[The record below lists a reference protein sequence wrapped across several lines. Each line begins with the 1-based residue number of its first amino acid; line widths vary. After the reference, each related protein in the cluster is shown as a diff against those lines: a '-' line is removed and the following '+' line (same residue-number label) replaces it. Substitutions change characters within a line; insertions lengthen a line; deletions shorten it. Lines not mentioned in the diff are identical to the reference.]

1 MKICLAGR
9 GDITNK
15 ILWSGT
21 PKQLNDQLSTI
32 KNIEVSRIDW
42 SLFKPIFS
50 FYCVVISKFLFTW
63 GTARDPLLN
72 KYAEKRIVSV
82 LNKQAKKDE
91 FILFISDY
99 CIPKE
104 IETKYHFAVYF
115 DSFLKKQFEYTENKK
130 SGLLYFLKFYEKKNI
145 EYLQRVDIIFTQ
157 NEWSRQC
164 VLSEYG
170 FEAKKVFNVGFGIN
184 VNPFYGDKNYDNELL
199 LIVLRKGT
207 EKYKGLYL
215 LLEAFKYLRVKRPT
229 VKLAVVGTES
239 TVEIEGVSY
248 YYNESRTKTLELFQT
263 STLYVMPALSEPNGV
278 TYLEALANRTPIV
291 GLNRFA
297 MPEFSGFGEWGFLVE
312 NENPIE
318 LANVIDVALS
328 DKNRLKEMGIK
339 GQKFVI
345 EKYKWDIVVDKMIQA
360 IRKI

>member
-1 MKICLAGR
+1 
-9 GDITNK
+9 
-15 ILWSGT
+15 
-21 PKQLNDQLSTI
+21 
-32 KNIEVSRIDW
+32 
-42 SLFKPIFS
+42 
-50 FYCVVISKFLFTW
+50 
-63 GTARDPLLN
+63 
-72 KYAEKRIVSV
+72 
-82 LNKQAKKDE
+82 
-91 FILFISDY
+91 
-99 CIPKE
+99 
-104 IETKYHFAVYF
+104 
-115 DSFLKKQFEYTENKK
+115 
-130 SGLLYFLKFYEKKNI
+130 
-145 EYLQRVDIIFTQ
+145 
-157 NEWSRQC
+157 

-248 YYNESRTKTLELFQT
+248 YYNESRTKTLELYQA

-312 NENPIE
+312 NEDPIE
-318 LANVIDVALS
+318 LATVIDEALS